1 MRTKAKSSTLAE
13 AKAPTLQPELNGV
26 KARTHDGNVE
36 SLYLIDEGRK
46 RLIPDHETYDRLF
59 MDWGGIVQNLQ
70 LDEIETGPPISSGAA
85 LVQAEGQTAVWLIES
100 GHKRRV
106 DGHPEVM
113 EKYRFRWPPAKV
125 PPVVLDCIP
134 TGNPV
139 A

>member
-1 MRTKAKSSTLAE
+1 MRTKEKTTTLEEPRVPA
-13 AKAPTLQPELNGV
+13 LHPELNGV
-26 KARTHDGNVE
+26 KARTHDAASE

-70 LDEIETGPPISSGAA
+70 LDEIETGPPIPSGAA

-125 PPVVLDCIP
+125 PPIVLDCIP
-134 TGNPV
+134 TGTPV

>member
-1 MRTKAKSSTLAE
+1 MSTKARSSMLEE
-13 AKAPTLQPELNGV
+13 AKVPTLQPELNGV

-134 TGNPV
+134 TGNPI

>member
-1 MRTKAKSSTLAE
+1 MRTNERTSSVAE
-13 AKAPTLQPELNGV
+13 AKVPTLQPELNGV
-26 KARTHDGNVE
+26 KARAPSEGPE
-36 SLYLIDEGRK
+36 AIYLIDEGRK

-59 MDWGGIVQNLQ
+59 MDWGGIVQNLR
-70 LDEIETGPPISSGAA
+70 LEEIETGPPISSGAA